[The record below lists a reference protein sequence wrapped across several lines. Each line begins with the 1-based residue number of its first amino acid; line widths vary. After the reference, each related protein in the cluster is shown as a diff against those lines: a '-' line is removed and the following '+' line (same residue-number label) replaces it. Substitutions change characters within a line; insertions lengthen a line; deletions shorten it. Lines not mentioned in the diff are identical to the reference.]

1 MSCNIL
7 VVGRKCRKV
16 RVFSLNKNT
25 IIFKK
30 NWKEL
35 FKLQPKWPSYEKR
48 NVMEKPFCH
57 ILSKLGPTTSSRVEP
72 INEDNNRINNSKIKE
87 IKEGIQNK
95 IYSVHF

>member
-1 MSCNIL
+1 MAVYNL
-7 VVGRKCRKV
+7 LKFRQKR
-16 RVFSLNKNT
+16 
-25 IIFKK
+25 K

-72 INEDNNRINNSKIKE
+72 INEDNNRIIL
-87 IKEGIQNK
+87 
-95 IYSVHF
+95 